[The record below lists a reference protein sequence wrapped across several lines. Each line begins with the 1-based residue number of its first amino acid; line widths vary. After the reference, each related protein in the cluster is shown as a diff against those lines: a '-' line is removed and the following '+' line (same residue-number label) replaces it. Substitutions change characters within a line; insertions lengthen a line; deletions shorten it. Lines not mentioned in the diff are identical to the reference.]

1 MLIESENNHYLN
13 TAYTSLISGKHFNQK
28 QRDIIKRACE
38 NGYQDAYL
46 NRLASGDFN
55 ADQMEVLYVLF
66 STKQPI
72 RTKYPHV
79 LNMLLHDDFDSE
91 QMEQAK
97 LGIINVLDENCIL
110 YYLKKEYNAAQMY
123 EIRDGIEKGLFKEDI
138 DLYAKP
144 YTPVVKMEAS
154 KNILLFRH
162 DRLLV
167 ESYFDY
173 DELIYKVIADSLL
186 KNLSMDQIN
195 YGLNCL
201 DITPEYKHG
210 EDELHLSLNDVLTGF
225 TNGLTIEDANTIYD
239 RNFSHSKLYSLM
251 SFYCEYY
258 DSDYL
263 EVLKTL
269 SSGLY
274 DLGMKTGSEE
284 MLQQLYQS
292 YQVFLEENTILNDP
306 SIDESYL
313 QKKTEDFIENVM
325 DMLKDAIPEF
335 TNMELLDSDLYKK
348 KIGSVCSNKELF
360 FKIKTTVLSSTI
372 LQKYFNVS
380 QAEFDLYKVMDN
392 IYRNKYNDLITN
404 RDDILNILHP
414 YKYLDEIGN
423 DLIETYSADR
433 RNKVFEHIK
442 NGSRIEVQITSE
454 DEYYIKSIQFKT
466 SKGNYEIEGKAFMA
480 YLFNHPNIL
489 PPQKTQG
496 VQHNARQV

>member
-1 MLIESENNHYLN
+1 MIESENNYFLN

-38 NGYQDAYL
+38 NGYKEAYL
-46 NRLASGDFN
+46 NRLASGEFN

-79 LNMLLHDDFDSE
+79 LNMLLHGDFESE

-97 LGIINVLDENCIL
+97 LGIINALDENCIL
-110 YYLKKEYNAAQMY
+110 YFLKKEYNGAQMY
-123 EIRDGIEKGLFKEDI
+123 EIRDGIEKGLSKEDV

-154 KNILLFRH
+154 KNILLFRKDH
-162 DRLLV
+162 LLV
-167 ESYFDY
+167 TSYLDY
-173 DELIYKVIADSLL
+173 DEFIFKVIADGLL
-186 KNLSMDQIN
+186 KNLSKEQID
-195 YGLNCL
+195 YGLKTL
-201 DITPEYKHG
+201 DITPNYKHG
-210 EDELHLSLNDVLTGF
+210 EDELHLSLNDIVKGF
-225 TNGLTIEDANTIYD
+225 TNGLTIDDANIIYD
-239 RNFSHSKLYSLM
+239 RNFSHSKLYALM
-251 SFYCEYY
+251 SYYCEYY
-258 DSDYL
+258 DFDYL
-263 EVLKTL
+263 QVLKTL

-274 DLGMKTGSEE
+274 DLGMKTGEEE

-292 YQVFLEENTILNDP
+292 YQVFLEENAIFDP

-325 DMLKDAIPEF
+325 NMFKDSTPEF
-335 TNMELLDSDLYKK
+335 TNMELLDRDLYRK

-360 FKIKTTVLSSTI
+360 FKIKTTILSSTI
-372 LQKYFNVS
+372 LQKYFNVE
-380 QAEFDLYKVMDN
+380 QHRFDMYKVMDH
-392 IYRNKYNDLITN
+392 IYRNKYDDLITN
-404 RDDILNILHP
+404 RDDILTMLHP
-414 YKYLDEIGN
+414 YKYLDEIGD

-454 DEYYIKSIQFKT
+454 NEYYIKSVQFKT
-466 SKGNYEIEGKAFMA
+466 SKNSYEIEGKAFMN
-480 YLFNHPNIL
+480 YLYHHPDIL
-489 PPQKTQG
+489 PPQKMKGMQY
-496 VQHNARQV
+496 NARQV